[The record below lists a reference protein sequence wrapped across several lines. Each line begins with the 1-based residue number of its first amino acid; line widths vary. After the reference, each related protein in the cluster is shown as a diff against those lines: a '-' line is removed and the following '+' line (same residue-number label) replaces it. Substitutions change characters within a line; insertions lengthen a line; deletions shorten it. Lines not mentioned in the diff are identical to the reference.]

1 MRVSDSMQAMRN
13 AAAEALK
20 SVLHHVSQIKVKGME
35 LDSPR
40 PDLKVDILAYLDV
53 QGHSHTLVCKVR
65 ASGRPDHVR
74 MALKELKGHASEF
87 PPNATPVLIA
97 PHFSEEARALCR
109 ESNAGF
115 LDLEGNARL
124 ELGDV
129 FIGKRSLP
137 QARAIR
143 TCLPAGGAEKK
154 CSNPARL
161 PGPPRVPE
169 LPA

>member
-1 MRVSDSMQAMRN
+1 MKVASSMQAMRN
-13 AAAEALK
+13 SAADALK
-20 SVLHHVSQIKVKGME
+20 SVLHHVSQVKIKDIE

-40 PDLKVDILAYLDV
+40 ADLKVDILAYLDV

-74 MALKELKGHASEF
+74 TALKELQGHASEIY
-87 PPNATPVLIA
+87 PNATPVLIA
-97 PHFSEEARALCR
+97 PYLSEEARALCW
-109 ESNAGF
+109 ESKAGF

-137 QARAIR
+137 QATHSPDSPISRRRAEDAFQPVQI
-143 TCLPAGGAEKK
+143 AGA
-154 CSNPARL
+154 A
-161 PGPPRVPE
+161 
-169 LPA
+169 

>member
-1 MRVSDSMQAMRN
+1 MKVASSMQAMRN
-13 AAAEALK
+13 SAADALK
-20 SVLHHVSQIKVKGME
+20 SVLHHVSQVKIKDIE

-40 PDLKVDILAYLDV
+40 ADLKVDILAYLDV

-74 MALKELKGHASEF
+74 TALQEFQGHASDF
-87 PPNATPVLIA
+87 SPDATPVLIA
-97 PHFSEEARALCR
+97 PYFSEEARALCR
-109 ESNAGF
+109 ESKAGF

-137 QARAIR
+137 QARGSADSMRSRRAENEFQPGQI
-143 TCLPAGGAEKK
+143 AGA
-154 CSNPARL
+154 A
-161 PGPPRVPE
+161 
-169 LPA
+169 

>member
-1 MRVSDSMQAMRN
+1 MQAMRN
-13 AAAEALK
+13 SAAEALK

-137 QARAIR
+137 QARGNSD
-143 TCLPAGGAEKK
+143 LPASGRRREEVFQPGQIAGA
-154 CSNPARL
+154 A
-161 PGPPRVPE
+161 
-169 LPA
+169 